1 LVAPGDHSEVR
12 VDVSRFAWA
21 TPLIA
26 LTAAALTLSACTS
39 DDPPTAGDAAN
50 DSEAGEDPTASPDA
64 AEAEAEAEPDTGP
77 TPRECATDGPSD
89 AVTDLTG
96 DDQVAVALAVAAITH
111 ACSDVVVVA
120 PADDPWAASLAAPI
134 ASTAGAPLLLTTGG
148 DDAALADA
156 ITTLGPLEVVTVGF
170 SPELGTDAAVRTV
183 TAETPDTDADG
194 TALALAV
201 ADDLGAGHALGFL
214 ATDAGSLAAALSRA
228 AEGLPLLPLPADEAA
243 LQQLVTDLP
252 PDLRVETIA
261 RDEDAAQ
268 ALAGRL
274 LDLGVDAEPSSRTR
288 FATDAGEVAWLAD
301 PADRAGYAV
310 AAAAAGGRGEVL
322 LPVSGDAPWY
332 GRERMTRL
340 RDVSPDRTGVVGAI
354 DPDLA
359 AWQLPTVLASD
370 PLPTG
375 AFTLFETERMVAMYG
390 VPGTRAL
397 GVLGEQDLDATVPRL
412 REIAE
417 PYGADGREVLPAFE
431 IITTVASA
439 EAGDQ
444 GDYSRRMDPAM
455 IREWVD
461 RAADEGI
468 YVVLDLQPG
477 RTDFLTQAQEY
488 EDLLR
493 EPHVG
498 LALDPEWRLQPNER
512 HLVQIGSVEAEEVQ
526 QVADWL
532 AALVR
537 DERLPQKL
545 LMLHQF
551 RFSMLP
557 DRDTIEIGPELAGV
571 VHMDGQGSIG
581 SKYTTYDAIT
591 AGAEDRWLWGWKNFY
606 DEDFP
611 TPTPAEVLALDPLP
625 VFVSYQ

>member
-1 LVAPGDHSEVR
+1 MAPEDHQEAG

-39 DDPPTAGDAAN
+39 DDPPTAGDAGGDA
-50 DSEAGEDPTASPDA
+50 EAGEDPTASPDA
-64 AEAEAEAEPDTGP
+64 AETEPEP
-77 TPRECATDGPSD
+77 EPEPRECTTDGPAD

-96 DDQVAVALAVAAITH
+96 DDPVAISLAVAVTTH

-120 PADDPWAASLAAPI
+120 NADDQWAASLAAPL
-134 ASTAGAPLLLTTGG
+134 ASTAGAPLLLLTADGT
-148 DDAALADA
+148 DAAVEDA
-156 ITTLGPLEVVTVGF
+156 IRTLGPLEVVTVGF
-170 SPELGTDAAVRTV
+170 SPEVATDAEVRTV
-183 TAETPDTDADG
+183 TAAAGDDG
-194 TALALAV
+194 TGLALAV
-201 ADDLGAGHALGFL
+201 ADDLDAGHALGFL

-228 AEGLPLLPLPADEAA
+228 AEGLPLLPLPADDDA
-243 LQQLVTDLP
+243 LQQMVTDLP
-252 PDLRVETIA
+252 PDLRIETIA
-261 RDEDAAQ
+261 RDAEAAQ

-274 LDLGVDAEPSSRTR
+274 LDLGVDAEPATAAR

-310 AAAAAGGRGEVL
+310 AAAAAGARGEIL
-322 LPVSGDAPWY
+322 LPVTGDAPWH

-354 DPDLA
+354 DADLA
-359 AWQLPTVLASD
+359 AWQLQTVLISE

-375 AFTLFETERMVAMYG
+375 AYTLFETERMVAMYG
-390 VPGTRAL
+390 VPGSRAL

-498 LALDPEWRLQPNER
+498 LALDPEWRLEPDER

-537 DERLPQKL
+537 EQRLPQKL

-611 TPTPAEVLALDPLP
+611 TPTPDEVLALDPLP